1 MDSPS
6 NFQLKQNALQIIQN
20 YRVPD
25 LQVDFYFLGE
35 F

>member
-1 MDSPS
+1 MDSTS
-6 NFQLKQNALQIIQN
+6 NFQLKANALEIIKN

-25 LQVDFYFLGE
+25 LQVKFHFIK